1 MSENTVV
8 AETAIDTTLFTGTP
22 EELAEATGETTEVTL
37 ESVLEELVTEETY
50 SPYAL
55 HKIVNGVFEVFGSSK
70 RIPPQM
76 MYNYAAKGML
86 GNEKGTKVITAEQV
100 KTWITKYVP
109 KHI

>member
-1 MSENTVV
+1 MSENTVNTALV
-8 AETAIDTTLFTGTP
+8 FDATAVTEETPL
-22 EELAEATGETTEVTL
+22 TL

-55 HKIVNGVFEVFGSSK
+55 HKIVNGVFEVFGSTK

-86 GNEKGTKVITAEQV
+86 GNEKGTKTITNDQA